1 MKEEKWRILVVD
13 DEETLA
19 NFIVKNITQ
28 DNIDY
33 DVRVANS
40 GNDAL
45 KIIEG
50 FLPHL
55 ILQDIKLPDITGIEI
70 LKAAKALDPDVQV
83 IMMTAYASLDTSIEA
98 LKAGAYDYLIK
109 PFKVETLK
117 NTIKNALNKRKLQEE
132 NKRLLN
138 ELERLNKELKVANER
153 LKMAKAEVDKK
164 LEEKIKKLSKIL
176 YWSDKLQSEINL
188 EELLSLILK
197 GVIEIVEKQDCA
209 ILIKENDT
217 FEVCEVYGFDNIIK
231 KEDKLHLE
239 KEKESY
245 IIKYQE
251 GDIKEVIVIP
261 LETKDGVLGV
271 LIVGNRTGENLEELR
286 DELLIFAKHA
296 ASSLQNALLFKK
308 LERSYIESLLA
319 LVKAIEAK
327 DPSLRG
333 HSQRVSDLAVKLS
346 KKFNLSEEEIK
357 NIRYAALLHDVGK
370 IGIREYLLD
379 KPGALSKEEMEL
391 MKEHINIGIEIL
403 KPITFLKQVLPLIK
417 YHHENWDGT
426 GYPEQLKGEEI
437 PLGSQIIS
445 ICDVYD
451 AITHERSYA
460 DKLSKQEAIELLKNL
475 RGNKF
480 GPVIVDKFIELLEET
495 K

>member
-28 DNIDY
+28 DNLDY
-33 DVRVANS
+33 EVRVANS

-83 IMMTAYASLDTSIEA
+83 IMMTAYASLETSIEA

-117 NTIKNALNKRKLQEE
+117 NTIKNALGKRKLQEE
-132 NKRLLN
+132 NKKLLS
-138 ELERLNKELKVANER
+138 ELARLNKELTIANER
-153 LKMAKAEVDKK
+153 LKIAKADVDRK

-176 YWSDKLQSEINL
+176 SWSDKLQSEINF
-188 EELLSLILK
+188 EKLLSLILK
-197 GVIEIVEKQDCA
+197 GVMEVAEKQDCA
-209 ILIKENDT
+209 ILIKENGS
-217 FEVCEVYGFDNIIK
+217 FEVNEVYGFDNVIK
-231 KEDKLHLE
+231 KEDKLSLE
-239 KEKESY
+239 NEKESY
-245 IIKYQE
+245 IIKYKE
-251 GDIKEVIVIP
+251 GEIREIIVIP
-261 LETKDGVLGV
+261 METKEELIGV
-271 LIVGNRTGENLEELR
+271 LIVGNRTTENLEEIKE
-286 DELLIFAKHA
+286 ELLIFAKQA

-308 LERSYIESLLA
+308 LERSYIESLMA
-319 LVKAIEAK
+319 LVRATEAK

-333 HSQRVSDLAVKLS
+333 HSQRVSDLAVRLS

-370 IGIREYLLD
+370 IGIKEYLLD
-379 KPGALSKEEMEL
+379 KPGTLSREEMEL

-403 KPITFLKQVLPLIK
+403 KPVAFLKQVLPLIK
-417 YHHENWDGT
+417 YHHENWDGS

-445 ICDVYD
+445 ICDAYD

-460 DKLSKQEAIELLKNL
+460 DKLSKKEAMELLKNL
-475 RGNKF
+475 KGNKF
-480 GPVIVDKFIELLEET
+480 NPIVVDKFIELLEET
-495 K
+495 L